1 MVQRLK
7 ALREEMEVTQ
17 ADLAKALNVSSRR
30 ISSYESSNQ
39 EPDIDTL
46 CKMAAFFGVSVDY
59 LIGNTNDPKD
69 SPFRLSL
76 NINKFGERIRA
87 RRLELG
93 IKQAALAKSVD
104 ITPSYLNLLE
114 SGNNLPSLE
123 VALKI
128 LNTLQMSADDA
139 FMEVLF
145 SENKAEASFLQY
157 RIMSL
162 APERQKLI
170 LRMINAL
177 IETL

>member
-1 MVQRLK
+1 MVKR
-7 ALREEMEVTQ
+7 LRELREAAGISQ
-17 ADLAKALNVSSRR
+17 KSLAEALYVSSRR
-30 ISSYESSNQ
+30 ISSYESSDQ

-59 LIGNTNDPKD
+59 LIGNTDDQKAD
-69 SPFRLSL
+69 SSRPPL
-76 NINKFGERIRA
+76 NICKFGERIRA

-93 IKQAALAKSVD
+93 VKQAALAKSVD

-128 LNTLQMSADDA
+128 LNALQMSADDA
-139 FMEVLF
+139 FMEVLI
-145 SENKAEASFLQY
+145 SENKTEASFLQY

-162 APERQKLI
+162 APEQQKLI